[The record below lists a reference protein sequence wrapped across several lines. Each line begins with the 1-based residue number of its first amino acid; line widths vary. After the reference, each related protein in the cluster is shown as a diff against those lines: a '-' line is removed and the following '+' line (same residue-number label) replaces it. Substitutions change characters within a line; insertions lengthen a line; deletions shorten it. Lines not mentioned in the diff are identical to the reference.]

1 MLRDR
6 AEALRDR
13 YAERPID
20 LSVSEANDPSVNE
33 VNGLSE
39 SEANGPSVSKVNGPS
54 ESEANGPSV
63 SKVNGPSESAAND
76 LPINHELLPQKYST
90 E

>member
-54 ESEANGPSV
+54 ES
-63 SKVNGPSESAAND
+63 AAND